1 VHLQSAPAAPSFLAK
16 GSEVAVADDAGQIGI
31 DVLGI
36 DLGFR
41 KPLVAFQIDQTGR
54 GSNVVYEIYSL
65 SKPAQLLYTIAGGD
79 SY

>member
-1 VHLQSAPAAPSFLAK
+1 M
-16 GSEVAVADDAGQIGI
+16 
-31 DVLGI
+31 GI
-36 DLGFR
+36 DLGSR
-41 KPLVAFQIDQTGR
+41 KPVVAFQIDQTGR